1 MSLNIGSTVLVI
13 EHTLNKASFNDWLM
27 TCSFLCQPEDFP
39 GGSDVKE
46 SACNTGDR
54 GLIPGAWSGWGRS
67 PGEENGNPLQ
77 YSCLD
82 NPMDWGTWQV
92 TVHGVTRSWTLSHT
106 FHFRVFLESHLSGVV
121 SHNFCSV
128 TGTLVCAE
136 WQVIAITQPKES
148 EGTKDSSWFQIYQ
161 CFVLTCVPR
170 VAKLKMY
177 LSSVLGGHIDLGKMF
192 PTVFYLLPAEA
203 VVL

>member
-1 MSLNIGSTVLVI
+1 MLKNQPANSGDVADTGSI
-13 EHTLNKASFNDWLM
+13 S
-27 TCSFLCQPEDFP
+27 
-39 GGSDVKE
+39 GS
-46 SACNTGDR
+46 
-54 GLIPGAWSGWGRS
+54 GRS

-106 FHFRVFLESHLSGVV
+106 FHFRVFLESHLSGVI